1 MERINRKRKVSFLDL
16 YDQSFESAK
25 SFQINKKIDRI
36 NLDFK
41 KMSITRKRK
50 FDIINEEGKEGEY
63 IEHKIIQKNKFI
75 KIYSCSLHDNDKEIC
90 AIYNCQGMNCCDMEI
105 KKFDYIN

>member
-16 YDQSFESAK
+16 YDENFE
-25 SFQINKKIDRI
+25 INKKIDKI

-41 KMSITRKRK
+41 KISITRKRK
-50 FDIINEEGKEGEY
+50 FDIIQEEGDKF
-63 IEHKIIQKNKFI
+63 IQKNKFI

-90 AIYNCQGMNCCDMEI
+90 NIYNCQGMNYCDMEI